1 MTQQIARV
9 GVVGCGL
16 MGAGIAEVCAKAGY
30 TVVVREVNRE
40 LLETGIARLHGSL
53 DRAVAKGKLA
63 AADRD
68 AAGARII
75 GATDLHAFGDCD
87 LIIEA
92 VVENLDLKRKI
103 FTELDTVAPPHAI
116 LASNTSSLAI
126 TELAAATKRPDKVLG
141 LHFFQPVPVMALLE
155 MVRTFLT
162 SEETFQTAKAFGE
175 SLGKTIT
182 VSKDTP
188 GFIVNLLLIPYLLQA
203 IEALERGVATREDFD
218 AGIRLGLG
226 HPMGPFTLLDFV
238 GLDTTLFIADAVF
251 AETKDPRFA
260 APPLL
265 RRMVSAGYLGKK
277 SGKGFYEYSK

>member
-30 TVVVREVNRE
+30 TVVMREVNRE

-63 AADRD
+63 ASDRD
-68 AAGARII
+68 AAVARII
-75 GATDLHAFGDCD
+75 GTTDLHAFGDCD